1 MKYQDDNFYIEKVLN
16 GDSSAYAALVD
27 KHKNLVFSI
36 ALKVLNSREDAEE
49 IAQDAFIKAFH
60 SLKSFER
67 KSKFSTWLYRIVYNA
82 AISHT
87 RKRVLETIPMD
98 NYVIYNYSEESMR
111 PGVDRAAHGVGRA
124 GEPGHVVLQRRCQAG
139 RGDLGVLRH
148 PGAVPEEVDD
158 LADALDR
165 EVGRG
170 EADAGEDAGHHAAAL
185 AGLRLGLGHRLLV

>member
-98 NYVIYNYSEESMR
+98 NYLIYNYSEESMR
-111 PGVDRAAHGVGRA
+111 PGV
-124 GEPGHVVLQRRCQAG
+124 
-139 RGDLGVLRH
+139 
-148 PGAVPEEVDD
+148 EEVDMNEQQQLLIKAMKKLPEED
-158 LADALDR
+158 NVLITLFYHGNNSIEEISNITGLSASNVKVRLHRIRKKLHSDMSNMLS
-165 EVGRG
+165 GR
-170 EADAGEDAGHHAAAL
+170 L
-185 AGLRLGLGHRLLV
+185 N